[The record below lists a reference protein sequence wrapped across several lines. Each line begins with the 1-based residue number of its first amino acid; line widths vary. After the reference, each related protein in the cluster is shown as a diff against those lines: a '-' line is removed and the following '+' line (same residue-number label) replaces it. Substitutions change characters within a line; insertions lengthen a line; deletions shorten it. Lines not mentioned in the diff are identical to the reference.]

1 MRGSI
6 RHPSSSSPRGH
17 WGVPSH
23 LIRTVVNNNTCDG
36 GDDDYDYG
44 DDGYD
49 DVDDGVDNVTSD
61 LLAIKKKG

>member
-1 MRGSI
+1 M
-6 RHPSSSSPRGH
+6 
-17 WGVPSH
+17 
-23 LIRTVVNNNTCDG
+23 NNNTCNG

-61 LLAIKKKG
+61 LLAILKKG